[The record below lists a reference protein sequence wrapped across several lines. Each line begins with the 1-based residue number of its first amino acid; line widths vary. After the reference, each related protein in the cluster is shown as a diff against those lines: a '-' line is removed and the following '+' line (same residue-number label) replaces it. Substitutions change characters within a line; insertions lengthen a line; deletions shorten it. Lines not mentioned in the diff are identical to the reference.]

1 MGLPVDFLV
10 IGGQVNDCTQAIK
23 LLGERQAEWVLAD
36 RGYDSQAILDHIEA
50 MGAVA
55 VVPSKSNRKQQRT
68 HDKELY
74 RKRNRI
80 ERCFSILKYFRRFAT
95 RYEKLKQNFNAL
107 VALACSWLH
116 LQLYVDT
123 A

>member
-1 MGLPVDFLV
+1 MPVDFLV
-10 IGGQVNDCTQAIK
+10 TGGQVNDCTQAIA
-23 LLGERQAEWVLAD
+23 LLGERKAEWVLAD
-36 RGYDSQAILDHIEA
+36 KGYDSQAILNHIEA

-80 ERCFSILKYFRRFAT
+80 ERCFSRLKHFRRFAT
-95 RYEKLKQNFNAL
+95 RYEKLKQNFKAL